1 MSSTSRRSTGGHG
14 PAVSQDESTHDEQAP
29 RGLRS
34 RRGRIAAVAAGAAG
48 AALLLPASA
57 LAVAAPDEPGFGGNV
72 ETIGNSL
79 ADLANEVN
87 MFWLIF
93 GGALVFL
100 MQLGFLGLEVGF
112 SRGKNVGSGVA
123 KIFVNLSV
131 ASIMWWALGFGL
143 AFGGNGDDGISGGW
157 FLGGSGFFFQN
168 GTDFKGVG
176 ATNSDIA
183 FMFFQFTFA
192 AVSLAIVWGS
202 TLERIKFI
210 VYPIFAVVF
219 VGFIYPVIAHWGF
232 GGGLFTDIGAGA
244 LDFAGSTVVHLTGAT
259 AALAAAIVLGP
270 RIGKYTK
277 EGKPR
282 AIPGHSMPIFA
293 IGVIV
298 LWVGWFGFNGASTV
312 ATDGSFFAHVI
323 LSTNLAAGAG
333 GIAAMITIYAITKKF
348 DVGMIGNGAIAGLV
362 SVTAPSGFIEVWAAV
377 PIGFIGGVI
386 VVFGVLGIDRLKIDD
401 PVGATS
407 AHGLAGIWGT
417 LAAGIFASDRLVL
430 DPGQTGLWYG
440 GGFGQLGTQALV
452 VLIAFAFVFAVS
464 FTVFKLL
471 DMTIGI
477 RVSAEDERAG
487 LDISE
492 HGMYGYP
499 EQFIPEAELIGA
511 ANAAPVDRFAGPPSK
526 EINA

>member
-1 MSSTSRRSTGGHG
+1 MSSTPRRSTRGHR
-14 PAVSQDESTHDEQAP
+14 PAASQARSTTDEIALP
-29 RGLRS
+29 ARRS
-34 RRGRIAAVAAGAAG
+34 RRGRVAAVAGTALAATL
-48 AALLLPASA
+48 ALPASA
-57 LAVAAPDEPGFGGNV
+57 LAVSAPDEGFGNNV
-72 ETIGNSL
+72 QNIGTSL
-79 ADLANEVN
+79 AELASEVN

-93 GGALVFL
+93 GAALVFL
-100 MQLGFLGLEVGF
+100 MQLGFLGLELGF

-131 ASIMWWALGFGL
+131 ASIVWWALGFGL
-143 AFGGNGDDGISGGW
+143 AFGGNGDDGLPGSSII
-157 FLGGSGFFFQN
+157 GGSGFFFQN
-168 GTDFKGVG
+168 GTSYLGEA
-176 ATNSDIA
+176 ATNNDIA

-219 VGFIYPVIAHWGF
+219 VGFIYPVVAHWGF
-232 GGGLFTDIGAGA
+232 GAGIFSEIGAGA

-259 AALAAAIVLGP
+259 AALAAALVLGP
-270 RIGKYTK
+270 RIGKYDK
-277 EGKPR
+277 NGKPR

-293 IGVIV
+293 IGVIL

-312 ATDGSFFAHVI
+312 ATDGAFFAHVI
-323 LSTNLAAGAG
+323 LSTNLAAAAGA
-333 GIAAMITIYAITKKF
+333 IAAMITIYALTKSF

-362 SVTAPSGFIEVWAAV
+362 SVTAPSGWIEVWAAV
-377 PIGFIGGVI
+377 PIGLIGGVV
-386 VVFGVLGIDRLKIDD
+386 VVFGVLAFDRLKVDD

-417 LAAGIFASDRLVL
+417 LACGFFASDRLVL
-430 DPGQTGLWYG
+430 DPGQAGLFYG
-440 GGFGQLGTQALV
+440 GGLGQLGTQALTV
-452 VLIAFAFVFAVS
+452 IIAFTFVFIVS
-464 FTVFKLL
+464 YAVFKVL

-477 RVSAEDERAG
+477 RVSEEAERAG

-499 EQFIPEAELIGA
+499 EQFIPEAELVGA
-511 ANAAPVDRFAGPPSK
+511 ANAAPVDRLGVPSK
-526 EINA
+526 EIPA